1 MSQINLLPW
10 REQRRKEQ
18 QKEFGI
24 IAGLCAAVAIVA
36 VFFAHVY
43 VNGLIQHQEARN
55 SYLQNEIRI
64 LDRQIAEI
72 RDLEA
77 TRQALIDRMNVIQ
90 ELQASRPVVVRL
102 FDEMVTTLPDG
113 TYLTL
118 IEQRDANLTISGRA
132 ESNARIS
139 AMMRNLEGSPWFG
152 EPTLNVIET
161 READGVRTRDFSLRV
176 GQTTPG
182 SDDDEEDTGA

>member
-24 IAGLCAAVAIVA
+24 IAGLCAAVAVVA

-43 VNGLIQHQEARN
+43 VNGLIEHQEARN

-118 IEQRDANLTISGRA
+118 IEQRDANLTIRGRA

-139 AMMRNLEGSPWFG
+139 AMMRNLEASPWFG

-161 READGVRTRDFSLRV
+161 REANGVRTRDFSLRV

>member
-24 IAGLCAAVAIVA
+24 IAGLCAAVAVVA

-118 IEQRDANLTISGRA
+118 IEQRDANLTIRGRA

-139 AMMRNLEGSPWFG
+139 AMMRNLEASPWFG

-161 READGVRTRDFSLRV
+161 RDVDGVRTRDFSLRV
-176 GQTTPG
+176 GQTIPG

>member
-1 MSQINLLPW
+1 MSHINLLPW

-18 QKEFGI
+18 QKEF
-24 IAGLCAAVAIVA
+24 AVLAVLAAVAAAVV
-36 VFFAHVY
+36 VFFGHVH
-43 VNGLIQHQEARN
+43 VNGLIEHQQARN
-55 SYLQNEIRI
+55 AYLQNEIRI

-90 ELQASRPVVVRL
+90 ELQSSRPVVVRL
-102 FDEMVTTLPDG
+102 FDEMVTNLPEG

-118 IEQRDANLTISGRA
+118 IEQRNTNLNIRGRA

-139 AMMRNLEGSPWFG
+139 AMMRNLEASPWFG
-152 EPTLNVIET
+152 EPSLDVIET
-161 READGVRTRDFSLRV
+161 RDAGGVRTRDFSLRV
-176 GQTTPG
+176 GQTIPA
-182 SDDDEEDTGA
+182 SDEEGAGS

>member
-24 IAGLCAAVAIVA
+24 IAGLCAAVAVVA

-118 IEQRDANLTISGRA
+118 IEQRDANLTIRGRA

-139 AMMRNLEGSPWFG
+139 AMMRNLEASPWFG

-161 READGVRTRDFSLRV
+161 RDLDGVRTRDFSLRV
-176 GQTTPG
+176 GQTIPG

>member
-1 MSQINLLPW
+1 MSHINLLPW

-18 QKEFGI
+18 QKEF
-24 IAGLCAAVAIVA
+24 AVLTALCAVAAVVV
-36 VFFAHVY
+36 VFFAHVH
-43 VNGLIQHQEARN
+43 VNGLIEHQQARN
-55 SYLQNEIRI
+55 AYLQNEIRI

-77 TRQALIDRMNVIQ
+77 TRQALIDRMNIIQ

-113 TYLTL
+113 TYLTA
-118 IEQRDANLTISGRA
+118 IEQRGSNLTIRGRA

-139 AMMRNLEGSPWFG
+139 AMMRNLEGSLWFG
-152 EPTLNVIET
+152 EPTLDVIET
-161 READGVRTRDFSLRV
+161 REAGGVRAREFTLRV
-176 GQTTPG
+176 GQTTP
-182 SDDDEEDTGA
+182 SADDEETGS

>member
-18 QKEFGI
+18 QKEFGV
-24 IAGLCAAVAIVA
+24 IAGLCAAVAVVA

-43 VNGLIQHQEARN
+43 VNGLIEHQEARN

-118 IEQRDANLTISGRA
+118 IEQRDANLTIRGRA

-139 AMMRNLEGSPWFG
+139 AMMRNLEDSPWFG

-161 READGVRTRDFSLRV
+161 RETDGVRTRDFSLRV

-182 SDDDEEDTGA
+182 SDDDEEEPGA